1 MKFSN
6 ILFFSFFLICFS
18 TLAQSTTYKAEREKA
33 PEFGREIIDEWISF
47 LENDSKIII
56 DYLKNNL

>member
-1 MKFSN
+1 MNAFIKT
-6 ILFFSFFLICFS
+6 LLI
-18 TLAQSTTYKAEREKA
+18 AYKAERKKA
-33 PEFGREIIDEWISF
+33 PMFGREIIDKWISF